1 MATQS
6 QVAFVTDFGGLNVYP
21 AIDNQIIY
29 PTNTPQKQS
38 TTFTQSNTSNTP
50 MNNSQVPPF
59 SNSQQSTFVY
69 NFTPSTPNTTNN
81 SYSCYCSGC
90 HQKGHNRAKCTNPP
104 CDGSC
109 TKEDC
114 SVKKKRKKE
123 AATAQREE
131 NERKNKRRRTKA
143 AQETTGLN
151 GPQFLSAIVGQIKDH
166 IQPKC
171 NNQPPKRKIS
181 EISCDDVQSFAVS
194 QSSSSTVDITDD
206 FAEIEEMFEQQPSSP
221 PPIPNL
227 NNDVIAY
234 ELERLRKENA
244 EMKQQI
250 QALRE
255 SLDCVYSFI
264 NNAGKGFA
272 VFADKFKTLKN
283 PCNNQ

>member
-59 SNSQQSTFVY
+59 SNSQQSTKA
-69 NFTPSTPNTTNN
+69 TTE
-81 SYSCYCSGC
+81 
-90 HQKGHNRAKCTNPP
+90 Q
-104 CDGSC
+104 
-109 TKEDC
+109 
-114 SVKKKRKKE
+114 SVQTRPAMERKKE

-131 NERKNKRRRTKA
+131 NEKKKQEKTQFKNDASLKPSSNSKWTHVAKA

-181 EISCDDVQSFAVS
+181 EISCDDVQSVAVS

-272 VFADKFKTLKN
+272 VFADKFKTLK
-283 PCNNQ
+283 PKCNNQ